1 MPNWTQN
8 IITFGTD
15 VSQERFEEVL
25 LKVMRTDQTKML
37 HIFSDRKSVV

>member
-25 LKVMRTDQTKML
+25 LKVMRTDQTKCYTFFHL
-37 HIFSDRKSVV
+37 LLS